1 MREKFSSLAYLGIFL
16 GLVLAFNSVAKDK
29 APKISNIQGRVQMIN
44 KDSST
49 ITIEKGSMRRQVVY
63 SGDTKFLYGHSNNNK
78 PGTADQVKEG
88 NCISCS
94 GRFPRFPRPHFCAS
108 GFAIQMFP
116 VSSRTGNTSLSRAAA
131 IVVGPSTLVT
141 LSRAR

>member
-49 ITIEKGSMRRQVVY
+49 ITIEKGSMRRQVIY

-78 PGTADQVKEG
+78 PGAADQVKEG
-88 NCISCS
+88 NYISCS
-94 GRFPRFPRPHFCAS
+94 GTLPHLDRGPAFLPETSCVLPPRNWGAP
-108 GFAIQMFP
+108 
-116 VSSRTGNTSLSRAAA
+116 T
-131 IVVGPSTLVT
+131 
-141 LSRAR
+141 